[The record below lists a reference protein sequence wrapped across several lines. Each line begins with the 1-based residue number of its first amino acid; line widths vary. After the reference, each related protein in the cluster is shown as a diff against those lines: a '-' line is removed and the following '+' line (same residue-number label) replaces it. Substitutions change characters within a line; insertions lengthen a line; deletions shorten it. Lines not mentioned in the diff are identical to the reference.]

1 MMALLLTGVL
11 SLNVATPGAVRAAVV
26 AAPRAIQP
34 TMLLSPLKAALF
46 LNAAVET
53 ANGVIYLV
61 KPLRNNMIK
70 AAFGISA
77 PDEQSALAGAFQTI
91 GGLHAAAAFQ
101 CITALL
107 GRRSAKETLV
117 AMIAL
122 WAIQAAVQLSR
133 ALAARA
139 AGALTFEEEG
149 ISELWAFLG
158 AGGGPAVAASVL
170 GLGSLAALGA

>member
-107 GRRSAKETLV
+107 VGAPPRRRWSR
-117 AMIAL
+117 
-122 WAIQAAVQLSR
+122 LSHC
-133 ALAARA
+133 
-139 AGALTFEEEG
+139 
-149 ISELWAFLG
+149 
-158 AGGGPAVAASVL
+158 GPSRQPSSSHAP
-170 GLGSLAALGA
+170 SLRGPPAH